1 MGMDKD
7 ALKRLH
13 GEMMKQGIRMN
24 YYPNCS
30 RPELVLGV
38 SPHSDASSITLLIQD
53 DDITGLQIRHEEGW
67 VPVKPIPNAIV
78 MNIDDVIEV
87 FYSVVWTKH

>member
-1 MGMDKD
+1 
-7 ALKRLH
+7 
-13 GEMMKQGIRMN
+13 MN

-78 MNIDDVIEV
+78 INELICPRVALGFFICRKIID
-87 FYSVVWTKH
+87 F